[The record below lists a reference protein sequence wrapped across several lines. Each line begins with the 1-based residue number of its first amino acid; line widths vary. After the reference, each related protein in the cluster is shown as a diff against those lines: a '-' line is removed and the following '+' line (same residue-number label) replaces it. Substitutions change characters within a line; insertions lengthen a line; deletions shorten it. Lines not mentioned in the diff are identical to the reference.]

1 MRRGYFAAVAALA
14 LCMSLLFAGLT
25 AAQERLAQGD
35 PPNIAQIAVS
45 APDASGQITI
55 TGDSNAVFPGAYI
68 AIRNLY
74 TGETAFT
81 QAGLTGSF
89 RALLAGVQG
98 NPFSISPSQVALNP
112 DGYAGSLPGGP
123 ATIVSAPHA
132 ENLAEFSAA
141 GLLDDA
147 LWTVEG
153 GFGDTEIATGGRWSA
168 RLRVTIPVDTEGAML
183 CQRLLL
189 MPIALRQD
197 LALTAVTAPDAQN
210 GWSHRATRAGVGL
223 VGADAPQ
230 VLGERCAPVGI
241 LTVSPED
248 NSLVFMNSIYSGSFS
263 AEMPGG
269 LYVPLLEVSM
279 RADET
284 DLATAVSMTRLPVV
298 LRVGVDSDL
307 ITQIPAALFW
317 DNPSDG
323 SRGTLPAESP
333 FTLANRVR
341 YDSPTYILSPGE
353 YPLEPYIP
361 NLLANRY
368 DGFGPPLLPLAF
380 PGDLLNVTV
389 IAPDGTRTA
398 LSGEIVQMQAGAASR
413 DEAALFGRQS
423 PVDTLRLT
431 TRDPQL
437 GAFSFDQYGQ
447 YRISLSVEFSD
458 IFGNAYRGGGSYQ
471 VLIAEPLDLTPAL
484 LPGAPVEVGYPV
496 AVGAHI
502 APATPAE
509 VTARWQSVELEGAT
523 REIMLEGAASA
534 QGIFLPEGGAIIA
547 ENPGEYRLT
556 YEARY
561 TDPQGRLWAGSMT
574 TAGVMVAAD
583 SRLIGRGERGVMG
596 QNTIPAPAWF
606 TARQYVAAVGGDP
619 ENVIVNTPYNTGDWA
634 FIGGDSGDGFA
645 PRFLIQD
652 GGGDYMR
659 WMLERGLDASSVYQ
673 QNMPV
678 AGAHSYAYLSAV
690 RPGVTVR
697 QYATYGE
704 TGDLPLYADSD
715 DPVNGQIGAGIDGM
729 AAGDVIFFFNGAVIR
744 DEEANILETAAA
756 ASTAVVIANEPDPPP
771 RDPLGVRVYPSG
783 HPGASIAYGGDQNV
797 SMFIV
802 PLGAAAGDVYTVGDR
817 LTIAG
822 QVAPIVPADVRVRI
836 SAPDGTTFDYEVTA
850 NTYGYFFDPAHDL
863 TLDQIGVW
871 TVFLNAEF
879 SELASIGRLEM
890 PLSGGTRGAADGEY
904 QIYVVADDMEPLPWN
919 PALTDAAFPPAIPY
933 NFSFTAPEDWTNV
946 RAYRT
951 LTMPGAV
958 LQDGEVR
965 LTGRNLTYVYSPDEL
980 NDSFPNVE
988 IAGRVEGIAAADT
1001 KTLTIA
1007 FTGIDAEGVAQI
1019 RTRVITLFHDRMISM
1034 E

>member
-1 MRRGYFAAVAALA
+1 
-14 LCMSLLFAGLT
+14 
-25 AAQERLAQGD
+25 
-35 PPNIAQIAVS
+35 

-74 TGETAFT
+74 TGETTFT

-89 RALLAGVQG
+89 RALLTGVQG
-98 NPFSISPSQVALNP
+98 NPFSISPSQTALNP
-112 DGYAGSLPGGP
+112 EGYAGSLPGGP
-123 ATIVSAPHA
+123 ATIVSAPRS
-132 ENLAEFSAA
+132 ENLTEFSAA

-147 LWTVEG
+147 LWAVEG
-153 GFGDTEIATGGRWSA
+153 GFGATGIAAGGRWSA
-168 RLRVTIPVDTEGAML
+168 RLRVIVPADIEGAML

-197 LALTAVTAPDAQN
+197 LALIAVTAPDAQN
-210 GWSHRATRAGVGL
+210 GWSHRATRAGMGI

-230 VLGERCAPVGI
+230 VLGERCAPIEI
-241 LTVSPED
+241 LTVSPD
-248 NSLVFMNSIYSGSFS
+248 DDDLVFMSSAYSGSFPV
-263 AEMPGG
+263 EMAGG
-269 LYVPLLEVSM
+269 LYVPLLEVSL

-284 DLATAVSMTRLPVV
+284 EPAAAVSTSRLPVV
-298 LRVGVDSDL
+298 LRVGVASGL
-307 ITQIPAALFW
+307 ITQMPTALFW

-323 SRGTLPAESP
+323 SRGVLPTESP
-333 FTLANRVR
+333 FALANRVR
-341 YDSPTYILSPGE
+341 YDSPTYILPPGE
-353 YPLEPYIP
+353 YPIEPYIL

-368 DGFGPPLLPLAF
+368 DGSSAPLVPLAL
-380 PGDLLNVTV
+380 PGGTLSVTV
-389 IAPDGTRTA
+389 TAPDGTRTM
-398 LSGEIVQMQAGAASR
+398 LSGEILQMQAGAASR

-431 TRDPQL
+431 TRDSRL

-447 YRISLSVEFSD
+447 YRISLSAGFSD

-484 LPGAPVEVGYPV
+484 LPGAPVETGYP
-496 AVGAHI
+496 AAIGAHI
-502 APATPAE
+502 APSVPAE
-509 VTARWQSVELEGAT
+509 VTAHWQSVELEGAT
-523 REIMLEGAASA
+523 REITLDGTAND
-534 QGIFLPEGGAIIA
+534 QGIFSPEGGAITA
-547 ENPGEYRLT
+547 ENSGEYRLT

-561 TDPQGRLWAGSMT
+561 TDSQGRLWAGSMT

-596 QNTIPAPAWF
+596 ENSTPAPAWF
-606 TARQYVAAVGGDP
+606 TARQYVVAIGGDP

-634 FIGGDSGDGFA
+634 FIGGDAGDGFA

-652 GGGDYMR
+652 GGGDYAR
-659 WMLERGLDASSVYQ
+659 WMLERGLDSSAVYQ

-678 AGAHSYAYLSAV
+678 AGTDSYSYLSAV

-704 TGDLPLYADSD
+704 TDDLPLYADSD
-715 DPVNGQIGAGIDGM
+715 DPVNGQIGAGINGV
-729 AAGDVIFFFNGAVIR
+729 ASGDVIFFFNGAVIR
-744 DEEANILETAAA
+744 DEEANILETAVS

-771 RDPLGVRVYPSG
+771 RDPPGVRVYPSG
-783 HPGASIAYGGDQNV
+783 HPGAGIAYGGDQNV

-802 PLGAAAGDVYTVGDR
+802 PLGATAGDVYTVGDR
-817 LTIAG
+817 LAIAG
-822 QVAPIVPADVRVRI
+822 QVAPIVPAEVQVTI
-836 SAPDGTTFDYEVTA
+836 TAPDGSAIDYEVTA
-850 NTYGYFFDPAHDL
+850 NAYGYFFDPAHDL
-863 TLDQIGVW
+863 TLDQTGVW
-871 TVFLNAEF
+871 TVLLNAEF
-879 SELASIGRLEM
+879 SGLASIGRLET
-890 PLSGGTRGAADGEY
+890 PLSGGARGAAEGEY
-904 QIYVVADDMEPLPWN
+904 QIYVVAEDMEPLPWN

-965 LTGRNLTYVYSPDEL
+965 LTGRNLTYIYSPDEL

-988 IAGRVEGIAAADT
+988 VAGRAEGTAAADT

-1007 FTGIDAEGVAQI
+1007 FTGIDAEGTAQI
-1019 RTRVITLFHDRMISM
+1019 RTRVITLFHDRMVSM
-1034 E
+1034 GR